1 MTSGT
6 AAAAS
11 PLDVN
16 VASAVA
22 VGAAAGLIGGLFGVG
37 GGIVI
42 VPALMAWSGLERRR
56 ANGTSLAATLPIAAA
71 SCITYAANGH
81 VDVPVAVIL
90 SVGAI
95 GGSALG
101 AELLTKIP
109 RTPLIILFVMTILA
123 TAVRLLTSS
132 ETAGRG
138 DLTWFTIAEFV
149 VVGFVTGLLA
159 GLLGIGGG
167 VVMVPAMV
175 VLLLMTPVAAKG
187 TSTAVIVPS
196 AIMGT
201 MRNRANGN
209 VDLRIAAV
217 VGGTGIA
224 LAVVGS
230 LISTVISD
238 AVSNALFGVLLIVIA
253 ATQIRSLVR
262 GVD

>member
-1 MTSGT
+1 
-6 AAAAS
+6 
-11 PLDVN
+11 
-16 VASAVA
+16 
-22 VGAAAGLIGGLFGVG
+22 
-37 GGIVI
+37 
-42 VPALMAWSGLERRR
+42 
-56 ANGTSLAATLPIAAA
+56 
-71 SCITYAANGH
+71 
-81 VDVPVAVIL
+81 
-90 SVGAI
+90 
-95 GGSALG
+95 
-101 AELLTKIP
+101 
-109 RTPLIILFVMTILA
+109 ILA

-201 MRNRANGN
+201 IRNRANGN

-217 VGGTGIA
+217 VGGTVIA

-238 AVSNALFGVLLIVIA
+238 AVSNALFAVLLIAIA